1 MSAVTRWIFIRHA
14 PVRAGGVIYG
24 NTDVSADCSDARA
37 FAALAAALP
46 PGAVWLTSQLSR
58 TVNTARA
65 IGAGGYALP
74 ELAADARFGEQD
86 FGEWH
91 GLTHDALAAAQG
103 ETYHRFWRAPAAHRP
118 PGGES
123 FMEVIARVGAAL
135 TEWTARHAG
144 RDIVCA
150 CHGGTIRAALAHA
163 LDLAPERALQIMAD
177 NLSRTAVDYVA
188 PTAGFD
194 GAWRVRAVN
203 LPAIDGREG
212 KHGTA

>member
-1 MSAVTRWIFIRHA
+1 M
-14 PVRAGGVIYG
+14 P
-24 NTDVSADCSDARA
+24 VSA
-37 FAALAAALP
+37 
-46 PGAVWLTSQLSR
+46 
-58 TVNTARA
+58 NK
-65 IGAGGYALP
+65 
-74 ELAADARFGEQD
+74 D

-103 ETYHRFWRAPAAHRP
+103 DTYHRFWRAPAAHRP

-150 CHGGTIRAALAHA
+150 CHGGTI
-163 LDLAPERALQIMAD
+163 ERPWPTLWTWRQSARLQIMAD

-203 LPAIDGREG
+203 LPAIDGQEG
-212 KHGTA
+212 NRGTA

>member
-58 TVNTARA
+58 TVETALA
-65 IGAGGYALP
+65 IGDGGYALP
-74 ELAADARFGEQD
+74 ELVTDARFGEQD

-91 GLTHDALAAAQG
+91 GLTHDVLAAAQG
-103 ETYHRFWRAPAAHRP
+103 DTYHRFWRAPAAHRP

-135 TEWTARHAG
+135 TEWTARYAG

-177 NLSRTAVDYVA
+177 SLSRTAVDYVA
-188 PTAGFD
+188 PTVGFD

-203 LPAIDGREG
+203 LPAIVGQEVN
-212 KHGTA
+212 HGTA

>member
-24 NTDVSADCSDARA
+24 NTDVPADCSDAPA
-37 FAALAAALP
+37 FAALANALP

-58 TVNTARA
+58 TVDTARA

-86 FGEWH
+86 FGAWH
-91 GLTHDALAAAQG
+91 GMSHDALAAEQADA
-103 ETYHRFWRAPAAHRP
+103 YRRFWRAPAIHRP

-123 FMEVIARVGAAL
+123 FMQVIARVGAAL

-150 CHGGTIRAALAHA
+150 CHGGTIRAVLAHA
-163 LDLAPERALQIMAD
+163 LDLAPERALQFAAD
-177 NLSRTAVDYVA
+177 HLARTAVDYVA
-188 PTAGFD
+188 PTPGFD

-203 LPAIDGREG
+203 LPALAGREG
-212 KHGTA
+212 DYGTA